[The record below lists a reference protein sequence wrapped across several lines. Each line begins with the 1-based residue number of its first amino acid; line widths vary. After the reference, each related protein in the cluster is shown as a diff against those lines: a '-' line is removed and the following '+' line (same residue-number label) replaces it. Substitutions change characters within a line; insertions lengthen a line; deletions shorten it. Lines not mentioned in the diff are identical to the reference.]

1 MLDGKFLLSFLM
13 LVSFNAVAKDSEQ
26 SNEGYTERL
35 KQRAEFVAGFAG
47 EPIDSVKFRVY
58 DGYEPLST
66 TSLIVY
72 ERGSRAYLLKVTP
85 CWDLPLV
92 GVISGIYNYM
102 TIDIRFNAIY
112 TAKMK
117 CDITELRLVDYK
129 AMKLADKENKIDYS
143 GI

>member
-1 MLDGKFLLSFLM
+1 MLYGKFLLFLFM
-13 LVSFNAVAKDSEQ
+13 FASFNTVANDNEQ
-26 SNEGYTERL
+26 PSPGYTERL

-72 ERGSRAYLLKVTP
+72 ERGSRAYLLTVTP

-92 GVISGIYNYM
+92 GSIRGIYDYM
-102 TIDIRFNAIY
+102 TLDVRLNAIY

-117 CDITELRLVDYK
+117 CDITEMRLVNYK
-129 AMKLADKENKIDYS
+129 AMKLAEKNKID
-143 GI
+143 